1 MCWYIGNNMMFK
13 KFQMKQ
19 CIESQKLILQIRTST
34 DLFSNLSCSLYL
46 SSCFYSDLNA
56 QNFSKNIMYV
66 ILYSVMHDEF

>member
-1 MCWYIGNNMMFK
+1 
-13 KFQMKQ
+13 MKQ